1 MGFLMTKPKGHP
13 DVLFVNFHSCNV
25 KFQLLNY
32 SSIHKAN
39 AFNKAI
45 MGDNLD
51 VAPQLPQTPTASWT
65 QYSYSKREKTWVVM
79 CFVKKHSLMVTLS
92 PVFLGSDLKS

>member
-13 DVLFVNFHSCNV
+13 DVLFVNFHLCNV

-45 MGDNLD
+45 MGDNLH
-51 VAPQLPQTPTASWT
+51 VAPQLAQTPPASRT
-65 QYSYSKREKTWVVM
+65 QYSYSRS
-79 CFVKKHSLMVTLS
+79 KKKNMGLS
-92 PVFLGSDLKS
+92 CVG

>member
-13 DVLFVNFHSCNV
+13 DVLFVNFHLCNV

-39 AFNKAI
+39 AFNEAI
-45 MGDNLD
+45 MGDNL
-51 VAPQLPQTPTASWT
+51 VMAPQLSQTPPATWT
-65 QYSYSKREKTWVVM
+65 DCCCQRKNIGFSCVGWQMKTY
-79 CFVKKHSLMVTLS
+79 
-92 PVFLGSDLKS
+92 

>member
-13 DVLFVNFHSCNV
+13 DVLFVNFHLCNV

-39 AFNKAI
+39 AFNEAI
-45 MGDNLD
+45 MGDNL
-51 VAPQLPQTPTASWT
+51 VMAPQLSQTPRLLDRLLLS
-65 QYSYSKREKTWVVM
+65 E
-79 CFVKKHSLMVTLS
+79 KKHWFLMCWMTNENILAFINGNIS
-92 PVFLGSDLKS
+92 TRSF